1 MPINSFSIG
10 RDCQLVLI
18 GPAGRL
24 DLAYVTGFE
33 CQQMTQKIRV
43 EKLDGTLMAAEL
55 PKGWEGHFD
64 LERGSSAAEDFIAAA
79 EAAYFS
85 GGAVPYGTMYQYINE
100 VDGSVS
106 TYQFDSVVFKLA
118 SAGLW
123 KGDQAVKQKLEF
135 FAARRQRV

>member
-1 MPINSFSIG
+1 
-10 RDCQLVLI
+10 
-18 GPAGRL
+18 
-24 DLAYVTGFE
+24 
-33 CQQMTQKIRV
+33 
-43 EKLDGTLMAAEL
+43 
-55 PKGWEGHFD
+55 
-64 LERGSSAAEDFIAAA
+64 
-79 EAAYFS
+79 
-85 GGAVPYGTMYQYINE
+85 MYQYINE